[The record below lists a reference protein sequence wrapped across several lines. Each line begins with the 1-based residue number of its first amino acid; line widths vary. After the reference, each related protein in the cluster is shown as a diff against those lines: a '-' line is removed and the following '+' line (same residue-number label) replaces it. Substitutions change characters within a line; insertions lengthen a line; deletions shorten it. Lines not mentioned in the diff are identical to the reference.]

1 LIYNF
6 GNKSQAK
13 KDMERANMYGMRNG
27 QITQAKP
34 ATEITK
40 YAK

>member
-1 LIYNF
+1 LIYNS
-6 GNKSQAK
+6 GNKIQAK
-13 KDMERANMYGMRNG
+13 KDVERDNMYGMRNG
-27 QITQAKP
+27 QITQPEP